1 MTVLYGM
8 PQLHVTNEAITRM
21 KTITGINHPLDG
33 DYMVN
38 EMIDIL
44 EKKLRDQR

>member
-1 MTVLYGM
+1 M
-8 PQLHVTNEAITRM
+8 PQLQITTETLTRM
-21 KTITGINHPLDG
+21 KGITGINHVRDG
-33 DYMVN
+33 DFMVN

>member
-1 MTVLYGM
+1 MLKGM
-8 PQLHVTNEAITRM
+8 PQLQITNETMTRM
-21 KTITGINHPLDG
+21 KSITGISHVRDG
-33 DYMVN
+33 DFMVN

>member
-1 MTVLYGM
+1 MTVLYCM
-8 PQLHVTNEAITRM
+8 PQLHVTNEAMTRM
-21 KTITGINHPLDG
+21 KSITGINHARDG

-44 EKKLRDQR
+44 EKILRDLR